1 MPKKPLKVVMI
12 RRGDSKVD
20 SVPSENLVTYIRRRV
35 LLGSDE
41 LSGDGKSWIRVD
53 RHYQL
58 RKFFSES
65 DQTPENL
72 EVAGNSMLGDSFDKD
87 VVKPPAGLENDL
99 ENMADLLRDINN
111 P

>member
-1 MPKKPLKVVMI
+1 MTRKPLKIVMI
-12 RRGDSKVD
+12 RRGNSKVD

-58 RKFFSES
+58 RKFFSKS
-65 DQTPENL
+65 DQSSGNL
-72 EVAGNSMLGDSFDKD
+72 KFADNPMLGDSIEGD
-87 VVKPPAGLENDL
+87 VVSPPSGLENDL
-99 ENMADLLRDINN
+99 ENMADLLRDINK